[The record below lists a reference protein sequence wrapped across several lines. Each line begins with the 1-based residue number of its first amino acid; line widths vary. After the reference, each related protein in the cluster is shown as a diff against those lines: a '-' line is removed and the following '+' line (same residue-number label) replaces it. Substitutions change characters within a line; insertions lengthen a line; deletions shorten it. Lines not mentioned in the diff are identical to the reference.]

1 MTKRKRFYVGLG
13 KHARVVF
20 ASAETP
26 TENSHGGAYGAAI
39 GPFRTKAGAM
49 YMAAHGAG
57 NPHCLCVA
65 DAERLAKVHQGQ
77 SELGAAYGKHLD
89 AEIWRKRDAEIQ
101 AERDKVTIRP
111 QG

>member
-26 TENSHGGAYGAAI
+26 TEESHGGAYGAAI
-39 GPFRTKAGAM
+39 GPFRTKVGAW
-49 YMAAHGAG
+49 YMATYGGG

-77 SELGAAYGKHLD
+77 SELGAAYSKHLD
-89 AEIWRKRDAEIQ
+89 DLIHRRTVRGLGTYQSE
-101 AERDKVTIRP
+101 
-111 QG
+111 